1 MLLVIMVVMIL
12 VVNMEEKRSDELI
25 SSYDKGYADGYNSGY
40 EDGYVAG
47 MKHRCEDG
55 GMLVPTNCD

>member
-1 MLLVIMVVMIL
+1 
-12 VVNMEEKRSDELI
+12 MEEKRSDELI